1 MLCNWLNACK
11 LFYILVFFVCRFKNM
26 TFKTFLEA
34 NCTQQ
39 SFCDRQP
46 ETLCVCVFKMQTTG
60 RFLPTLRL
68 EGTVLHIARYQIWH
82 AVIVI
87 VCLSVCV
94 CVCFS
99 VCDHIF
105 RTTCPIF
112 TKFFVHV
119 TPRGIVISYV
129 LPVLLM
135 TSYFLISQG
144 CLTSPASWC
153 ALHTQPWAWL

>member
-1 MLCNWLNACK
+1 MLCNCLNVCK
-11 LFYILVFFVCRFKNM
+11 LFYILVFCLQIQEYDFQDISRGELYPAVILRSSARN
-26 TFKTFLEA
+26 TV
-34 NCTQQ
+34 
-39 SFCDRQP
+39 
-46 ETLCVCVFKMQTTG
+46 CVCVQDADNWKIPANTKPGGHSSPHNQVPNLTCS
-60 RFLPTLRL
+60 
-68 EGTVLHIARYQIWH
+68 YCY
-82 AVIVI
+82 
-87 VCLSVCV
+87 CLSVCVCV

-129 LPVLLM
+129 LQVLLM

-153 ALHTQPWAWL
+153 SLHTQPWACL